1 MDRIP
6 NDPFM
11 LYSFV
16 NLKLRDQFGSLDEL
30 CVTFDADAEAI
41 KEKLAAAGFEYDR
54 ETNQFR

>member
-6 NDPFM
+6 NDPYM

-16 NLKLRDQFGSLDEL
+16 NLKLRDKFDSLEEL
-30 CVTFDADAEAI
+30 CAAFDADAEAI
-41 KEKLAAAGFEYDR
+41 KDKLAAAGFEYDR